1 MSRESVYK
9 EMKEMLGIVP
19 SMFKSIPD
27 NVIDNE
33 WDVFKKVQIEAP
45 HVPNKY
51 KELAGLA
58 ISAVSKCR
66 YCAYFHTAFAKLFGA
81 SDDEIQ
87 EVLHYAKA
95 SAGWSAYINGTQ
107 ADFDEFCGEIDAIC
121 KHVGK
126 AMAA

>member
-9 EMKEMLGIVP
+9 EMTEMMGIVP
-19 SMFKSIPD
+19 TMFKSIPD
-27 NVIDNE
+27 NVIDDE
-33 WDVFKKVQIEAP
+33 WAVFKKVQIEAP

-58 ISAVSKCR
+58 VAAVSKCR

-87 EVLHYAKA
+87 EVLQYAKA
-95 SAGWSAYINGTQ
+95 SAGWSAYINGSQ
-107 ADFDEFCGEIDAIC
+107 ADFDEFCKEIDSIC
-121 KHVGK
+121 SHVGK